1 GGTTQ
6 KSQDPKEEKG
16 NRMSKYLYN
25 NTVTVPNSGT
35 DTISDGSTVGGDIV
49 SNFKAIADIVHN
61 SDSGVNVGGWGNAA
75 GGSYSITV
83 GGSYNQVGGGGNSAV
98 IVGGDNN
105 SNNGNCS
112 AILAGYYNCNSGSNS
127 AVIGQYCTNSQ
138 NGCLAVNNDAYGLQ
152 IGGVSIFKSLSVP
165 ANQTYESWDV
175 NRIAQIPSG
184 GMGIFHLDIL
194 NPSAGTIESTT
205 LKVYPSSYG
214 TLVPESSTTTGI
226 SFYFS
231 GTDLYVYNSNS
242 DPVQVGI
249 RGTIVGA
256 GANYYDSSYD
266 SGSY

>member
-1 GGTTQ
+1 
-6 KSQDPKEEKG
+6 
-16 NRMSKYLYN
+16 MSKYLYN

-61 SDSGVNVGGWGNAA
+61 SDVGVNVGGYGNAA
-75 GGSYSITV
+75 GGSYSMTLA
-83 GGSYNQVGGGGNSAV
+83 GSSNQIGGGGNSAI
-98 IVGGDNN
+98 IVGGDSNT
-105 SNNGNCS
+105 NNGDCS
-112 AILAGYYNCNSGSNS
+112 AILAGYYNHNSGSHS

-138 NGCLAVNNDAYGLQ
+138 NGCLAVNNDAYSLQ

-165 ANQTYESWDV
+165 ANCTYENGDV

-194 NPSAGTIESTT
+194 NPSAGTIESTM
-205 LKVYPSSYG
+205 LKVFPSSYG
-214 TLVPESSTTTGI
+214 TIIAETSGSSGI